1 LGMLIICAFA
11 AACGGETSSTGSA
24 SGSSPSGT
32 EASGAETTGAATEPV
47 DLGAPALGADDAPVV
62 MVEYADYQ

>member
-1 LGMLIICAFA
+1 MLIICAFA

-24 SGSSPSGT
+24 SGSSPSGA
-32 EASGAETTGAATEPV
+32 EASAPEGEPV